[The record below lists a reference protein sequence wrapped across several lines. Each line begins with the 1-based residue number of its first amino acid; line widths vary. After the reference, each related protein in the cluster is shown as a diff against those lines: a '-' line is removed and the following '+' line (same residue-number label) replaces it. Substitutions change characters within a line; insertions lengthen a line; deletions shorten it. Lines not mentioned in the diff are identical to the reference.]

1 MQYDDV
7 ITNSRWRTDAIL
19 KILFWLYLGAILA
32 ELSDFDQIWY
42 ADANFHFEDGY
53 MDKSRNFEHSRWRLK
68 QEMSRVK
75 KIATATEM
83 SHAEHAPKYESSP
96 YNADKC
102 DSCESFTVCV
112 GG

>member
-1 MQYDDV
+1 MADGRH
-7 ITNSRWRTDAIL
+7 IENR
-19 KILFWLYLGAILA
+19 FWPYLGAILA

-53 MDKSRNFEHSRWRLK
+53 MDKSRNFENSRWRLK

-75 KIATATEM
+75 KIATAAATEM
-83 SHAEHAPKYESSP
+83 SHGELVRKYESSS

-102 DSCESFTVCV
+102 EKQVS
-112 GG
+112 